1 MTGQLH
7 LGSDE
12 FVAQHQ
18 PDRVIAEVPRRQ
30 TQAQRPT
37 LSTLFPE
44 GKRTAARLVTAYRR
58 HGYRRAEIA
67 SYLGVH
73 YATVSRWLK
82 QAEERDV

>member
-1 MTGQLH
+1 MIKRLPTPFSTPFL
-7 LGSDE
+7 
-12 FVAQHQ
+12 VR
-18 PDRVIAEVPRRQ
+18 PQ

-37 LSTLFPE
+37 LSTLFPA

-58 HGYRRAEIA
+58 HGYRRAEIT